1 MSKSSE
7 KKDGARPGRGK
18 LKLLVGALV
27 LLGVGA
33 GGAMGAVQAGLI
45 GHAKEASEP
54 DVPRLVMK
62 GAEDPFA
69 PAAGKGEGEQA
80 RAVYGEGGSKF
91 RTAYYSFEESFTSNL
106 KNSPAM
112 IQLNLAASTRRD
124 GRVLQWL
131 KLHEIAMRSAILVE
145 LAATPEEDVY
155 TVAGKQ
161 RLQQRLT
168 AAINTVLVANEGF
181 GGVDAVHFE
190 AFVVQ

>member
-1 MSKSSE
+1 
-7 KKDGARPGRGK
+7 
-18 LKLLVGALV
+18 
-27 LLGVGA
+27 
-33 GGAMGAVQAGLI
+33 
-45 GHAKEASEP
+45 
-54 DVPRLVMK
+54 
-62 GAEDPFA
+62 
-69 PAAGKGEGEQA
+69 
-80 RAVYGEGGSKF
+80 
-91 RTAYYSFEESFTSNL
+91 
-106 KNSPAM
+106 M

-131 KLHEIAMRSAILVE
+131 KLHEIAVRSAILVE

-168 AAINTVLVANEGF
+168 AAINAVLVANEGF